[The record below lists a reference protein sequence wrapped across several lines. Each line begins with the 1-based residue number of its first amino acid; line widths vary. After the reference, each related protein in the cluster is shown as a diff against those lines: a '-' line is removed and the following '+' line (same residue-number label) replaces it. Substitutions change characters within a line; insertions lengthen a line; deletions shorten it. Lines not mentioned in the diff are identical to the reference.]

1 VIFITFFK
9 KKVFYNLPIENV
21 KEGENMTEKKDRNEE
36 EKQHHDADDH
46 HKLDLRGTFMMVMT
60 IGGLMVLSWFAVFI
74 LFMERM

>member
-1 VIFITFFK
+1 
-9 KKVFYNLPIENV
+9 
-21 KEGENMTEKKDRNEE
+21 MTEKKDRNEE

-60 IGGLMVLSWFAVFI
+60 IGGLLVLSWFAVFI